1 MEPKNDRGE
10 KISFLETKGLKSWV
24 SGEKHLGEST
34 MKAGVFP
41 VGKADFLKISDVH

>member
-1 MEPKNDRGE
+1 MTVGWR
-10 KISFLETKGLKSWV
+10 WV
-24 SGEKHLGEST
+24 SLEPIGWSLGFQVNKNPGEST